1 LCPPVPSPRVGRLVA
16 SVLAAGLIAGVA
28 TTRAAAAPVGPA
40 TGGRRP
46 PPVAKAPALPVEES
60 LSERRAVRGGPV
72 DDGSAAP
79 ESPELREV
87 RRFEEQAFPRTG
99 TFVPSPREDGAEG
112 DEGGAVPLP
121 GHWGGSGDVA
131 PELRTEPRPAR
142 PRAEPPAPDS
152 EWLRALVLPDLPIR
166 WDPLVLRY
174 LDYFKNDPKGHA
186 IMANWLRRAGRF
198 RALFEKT
205 LERQG
210 LPKSLLYVAM
220 IESGFDTGARS
231 RVGAGGI
238 WQFMPSAARAYGLE
252 VSYWLDARCDPEKA
266 ADAAARYL
274 KDLYVRFGS
283 WPLVFAA
290 YNAGYGAVLKSITAY
305 NTNDFWELVR
315 HESGLPWESSIYV
328 PKIMAAAI
336 VGTNAHAFGFDEM
349 TPDAPY
355 AYEAAEAPAGTAL
368 ATVARAA
375 GARVEVIEALNPE
388 LVRDRMPP
396 DRGPSRVRLP
406 PGTAGAFADNLEAA
420 RGSERTETIVLRFG
434 ETLDDV
440 ARARGTSARELK
452 RMNGVKDSGELR
464 AGVSI
469 LVPRRAGAAPKPKS
483 RDKAEGSESLADA
496 GKTTGAPEAAD
507 GDDDTVIVAV
517 PDRSFAYEG
526 RERVFYRTR
535 DGDGLEEIAET
546 FGVRADELTE
556 WNNLDAT
563 AKLHPRM
570 VLQIFVRR
578 DFDPVGV
585 LLLDPGKVRVVTL
598 GSEEFLELETAR
610 RGKKRLMVTAKAG
623 DTLAKLGRRY
633 GLTPGDLARI
643 NRFSY
648 NTELHEGER
657 IIVYSPTGE
666 PPREVAMGLTP
677 EPRRPKGSPPGPVA
691 AKGRTKTT
699 GAAGTKVAVKAPDR
713 AGGKPAAPAKP
724 GAAATAKPAAVAGAK
739 PAGPAAKPGSPAKPS
754 APAAK
759 PGSPAAKPSA
769 PAAKPSSASKAGSPA
784 KPSASARSPVRS
796 RPSASLRKTPMRVAA
811 AKAPAKS

>member
-1 LCPPVPSPRVGRLVA
+1 MARRPIFPRASAALLVLLG
-16 SVLAAGLIAGVA
+16 SAAGS
-28 TTRAAAAPVGPA
+28 RAVAAPAAPPA
-40 TGGRRP
+40 VRRP
-46 PPVAKAPALPVEES
+46 PAGKAPSGPVEES

-79 ESPELREV
+79 ESAELREV
-87 RRFEEQAFPRTG
+87 RRFEEQAFPR
-99 TFVPSPREDGAEG
+99 
-112 DEGGAVPLP
+112 GGAVVPAPAPGGDEAAAGLP
-121 GHWGGSGDVA
+121 GHWGGSGDVP
-131 PELRTEPRPAR
+131 PELRTEPLPAR

-152 EWLRALVLPDLPIR
+152 DWLRALALPDLPVR

-186 IMANWLRRAGRF
+186 IMGNWLRRAGRF
-198 RALFEKT
+198 RALYEKT

-220 IESGFDTGARS
+220 VESGFDTGARS
-231 RVGAGGI
+231 RVGAGGV

-252 VSYWLDARCDPEKA
+252 VSYWVDARCDPEKA

-283 WPLVFAA
+283 WPLVFAS

-315 HESGLPWESSIYV
+315 HEAGLPWESSIYV

-336 VGTNAHAFGFDEM
+336 VGTNAAAFGFGDV

-355 AYEAAEAPAGTAL
+355 AYETAEAPAGTAL

-375 GARVEVIEALNPE
+375 GAHVEVIEALNPE
-388 LVRDRMPP
+388 LVRDRTPP

-406 PGTAGAFADNLEAA
+406 PGASAEFAANLEAA
-420 RGSERTETIVLRFG
+420 RGAGDRTETIVLRFG

-440 ARARGTSARELK
+440 ARARGTSAREL
-452 RMNGVKDSGELR
+452 RRLNGVKEASEVR

-469 LVPRRAGAAPKPKS
+469 LVPKRGAAAKGKA
-483 RDKAEGSESLADA
+483 RDAAAAEGLADA
-496 GKTTGAPEAAD
+496 GKTTGPPPPEAAETE
-507 GDDDTVIVAV
+507 DDLVIVAV
-517 PDRSFAYEG
+517 PDRSFAYDG

-535 DGDGLEEIAET
+535 DGDDLEEIAQT
-546 FGVRADELTE
+546 FGVRVDELTE

-570 VLQIFVRR
+570 VLQIFVRK

-585 LLLDPGKVRVVTL
+585 LLLDPVKVRVVTL

-610 RGKKRLMVTAKAG
+610 RGKKRLTVTAKAG
-623 DTLAKLGRRY
+623 DTLAKVGRRY

-648 NTELHEGER
+648 NTELHEGQR
-657 IIVYSPTGE
+657 IVVYSPTGE
-666 PPREVAMGLTP
+666 PAREVSMGLTP
-677 EPRRPKGSPPGPVA
+677 EPRRPKAGAPASAASGKAPGKP
-691 AKGRTKTT
+691 
-699 GAAGTKVAVKAPDR
+699 GTKMAVKANDKATATNK
-713 AGGKPAAPAKP
+713 AGAAKAAAPGKAAPKLAPAAPKAASRP
-724 GAAATAKPAAVAGAK
+724 GAAKPA
-739 PAGPAAKPGSPAKPS
+739 S
-754 APAAK
+754 APK
-759 PGSPAAKPSA
+759 K
-769 PAAKPSSASKAGSPA
+769 
-784 KPSASARSPVRS
+784 
-796 RPSASLRKTPMRVAA
+796 
-811 AKAPAKS
+811 